1 MFESTNAGPGGSQV
15 GTVCCREE
23 FQTPHAAGGYLAT
36 RLPDVLRRI
45 PALREKGT
53 EVGIVIA
60 TLSHSLS
67 AKLEPGAPSP
77 RHRLELLSRLSAE
90 GISAGLEICPVLPG
104 ITDRL
109 VTLRMMVQAAA
120 RCGATWVRAHGL
132 RLPASARSSF
142 FRVLRRERSGLVRRY
157 RERYRGTAEPPRLWE
172 EGLMAM
178 MDELR
183 VEAGLTCRPPMSGS
197 VPAGQLSLPFSAASS
212 VMEYSERGRTPD
224 REPFLAVK

>member
-1 MFESTNAGPGGSQV
+1 MVGGDEEYQVPRAG
-15 GTVCCREE
+15 
-23 FQTPHAAGGYLAT
+23 GGYLAT
-36 RLPDVLRRI
+36 RSSDVLRRI
-45 PALREKGT
+45 PALRENGT

-77 RHRLELLSRLSAE
+77 RHRLELLSRLAAE
-90 GISAGLEICPVLPG
+90 GISVGLEICPVLPG

-109 VTLRMMVQAAA
+109 ITLRTMVQAAT

-132 RLPASARSSF
+132 RLPASTRSSF
-142 FRVLRRERSGLVRRY
+142 FQFLRRERSGLVRRY
-157 RERYRGTAEPPRLWE
+157 RERYRGTARAPRLWE

-183 VEAGLTCRPPMSGS
+183 VEAGLSSRPPLSG
-197 VPAGQLSLPFSAASS
+197 PAGQLSLPFAA
-212 VMEYSERGRTPD
+212 VPRITRCSERG
-224 REPFLAVK
+224 LACGSAAP